1 MRIYALEILFA
12 VGVLNVPALGA
23 EAVQRESPSLPQFI
37 PPAMHAGADTTKLAT
52 DETRRAAEALSAKFS
67 GDRAGASADDAEMD
81 RETSKTPLPA
91 LVDPPSN
98 SATSAHVA
106 VLRARPPASA
116 TAPKKSKNIRSRT
129 TRPGPS
135 NSRAMKSANRD
146 GRRPPVDAGMQGLA
160 PNPVP
165 GAQVGWK
172 TGLIGMLTNPAFW
185 H

>member
-1 MRIYALEILFA
+1 MRIYTLEILFA

-23 EAVQRESPSLPQFI
+23 EAVQRENPPLPQFM
-37 PPAMHAGADTTKLAT
+37 PPAARAGVGTVRFAT

-67 GDRAGASADDAEMD
+67 GDRAPSPDDAAVASEK
-81 RETSKTPLPA
+81 SNTPVPA
-91 LVDPPSN
+91 EVDPPSN

-106 VLRARPPASA
+106 VLRARPRASA
-116 TAPKKSKNIRSRT
+116 ATPKKTKS
-129 TRPGPS
+129 TRPKTARPGSS
-135 NSRAMKSANRD
+135 NSRTMRSAFHG
-146 GRRPPVDAGMQGLA
+146 GRRPSVDTETQGLA
-160 PNPVP
+160 QNSVP

>member
-23 EAVQRESPSLPQFI
+23 EAIQRESPSLPQFM

-67 GDRAGASADDAEMD
+67 GDRAGASTDDAEVD
-81 RETSKTPLPA
+81 RETSKAQPPA

-106 VLRARPPASA
+106 VLRARPPVSV
-116 TAPKKSKNIRSRT
+116 TAPKKAKNIGSRITRS
-129 TRPGPS
+129 GAS

-146 GRRPPVDAGMQGLA
+146 GRRPPVDAGMQGLT